1 MRKET
6 KAMGIVL
13 ALALVLALVL
23 SITSTGVAQA
33 SANPVRD
40 MPESVRPGEDFNVTV
55 TWTAP
60 ADAFNAIGLT
70 DYANATASMTVSGN
84 PGWCTPTPN
93 ANTTANNKVEYAWYG
108 PYSSGTSFT
117 AIYNVQVPTDA
128 PERNYKFNGNL
139 LYYIGGNGPY
149 TEDIAGDSVI
159 TIEKTKAIFDT
170 GSPENPYPSI
180 FGIHNGTIKPNV
192 TIKVCRLYTYP
203 CEGTGGHVEYARIWN
218 SSLDTNA
225 TWNGYIGDWHNIS
238 FNKTFTL
245 VANKIYNYTICTG
258 SYPQIIHAKSKP
270 VTGGTITCTR
280 FTDVNGNTYNNWI
293 PAIRLE

>member
-13 ALALVLALVL
+13 ALALIL
-23 SITSTGVAQA
+23 SITSTGIAQA

-40 MPESVRPGEDFNVTV
+40 MPHSVRPGEDFNVTV
-55 TWTAP
+55 NWTAP
-60 ADAFNAIGLT
+60 ANDFNAIGLT
-70 DYANATASMTVSGN
+70 DNANATASMTVSGN
-84 PGWCTPTPN
+84 TDWCSPN
-93 ANTTANNKVEYAWYG
+93 ANNVKPENNTIEYAWYG
-108 PYSSGTSFT
+108 PYSSGTNFT
-117 AIYNVQVPTDA
+117 AVYSVHVPTGVS
-128 PERNYKFNGNL
+128 EGNYKFSGNL

-159 TIEKTKAIFDT
+159 TIEKKTKAIFDT

-203 CEGTGGHVEYARIWN
+203 CEGTGGHAEYARIWN

-245 VANKIYNYTICTG
+245 VANKTYNYTICTG
-258 SYPQIIHAKSKP
+258 SYPQIIHVKSKP
-270 VTGGTITCTR
+270 VTGGTINCTE
-280 FTDVNGNTYNNWI
+280 FIDANGHTYNNWI